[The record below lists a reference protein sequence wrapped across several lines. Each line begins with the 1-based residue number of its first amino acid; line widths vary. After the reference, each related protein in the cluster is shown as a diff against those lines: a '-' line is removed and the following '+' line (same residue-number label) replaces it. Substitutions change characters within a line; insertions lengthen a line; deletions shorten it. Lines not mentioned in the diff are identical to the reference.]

1 MFLKPLF
8 LKEICC
14 DLEDAPWCFGQNF
27 CQKTPPILNLF
38 GQTTRW
44 RRWLLSFLD
53 KNWIKNREKPTS
65 ILSNETR
72 PFVILFNV
80 IDIVNHI
87 NNTQHLVSPD
97 GLTKK
102 L

>member
-1 MFLKPLF
+1 M
-8 LKEICC
+8 
-14 DLEDAPWCFGQNF
+14 EDTLWC
-27 CQKTPPILNLF
+27 
-38 GQTTRW
+38 QTT
-44 RRWLLSFLD
+44 LTILSFLD
-53 KNWIKNREKPTS
+53 FEDNKMETLVTYVFGQKLDKKPTS

-87 NNTQHLVSPD
+87 NNTQHFVSPD